1 MGVFERYG
9 KWIDSKPWHT
19 AVAVVLHMSIVCT
32 AIYVGAWACVEP
44 FKPEGMRYTWSEWRD
59 IQKNQDAPIPTKT
72 WREQE
77 RQGMIEAGIEIML
90 ERCAEPLKGRI
101 YWRHYGDVIE
111 ISHPDITLYH
121 AMLVQQ
127 SGRIAKLKRLG
138 YKRIEMRGDA
148 DRYVFE

>member
-1 MGVFERYG
+1 MGIFGRYA
-9 KWIDSKPWHT
+9 KWTNSRPWHT
-19 AVAVVLHMSIVCT
+19 VFAIVLHMSIACT
-32 AIYVGAWACVEP
+32 IIYVGAWACEEP

-59 IQKNQDAPIPTKT
+59 YQKKQDTPRPTKT
-72 WREQE
+72 WRDEE
-77 RQGMIEAGIEIML
+77 RQGMIEAGIEISL

-101 YWRHYGDVIE
+101 YWRRYGDVIE

-121 AMLVQQ
+121 AMLVEQ

-138 YKRIEMRGDA
+138 YKRIEMRGNA

>member
-1 MGVFERYG
+1 MGIFERYG

-72 WREQE
+72 WREQGVPAYVILHDRTLKE
-77 RQGMIEAGIEIML
+77 LAEMRPTTRGHLAMVTGIGAAKIE
-90 ERCAEPLKGRI
+90 
-101 YWRHYGDVIE
+101 HYGDE
-111 ISHPDITLYH
+111 
-121 AMLVQQ
+121 LV
-127 SGRIAKLKRLG
+127 RLIA
-138 YKRIEMRGDA
+138 DH
-148 DRYVFE
+148 